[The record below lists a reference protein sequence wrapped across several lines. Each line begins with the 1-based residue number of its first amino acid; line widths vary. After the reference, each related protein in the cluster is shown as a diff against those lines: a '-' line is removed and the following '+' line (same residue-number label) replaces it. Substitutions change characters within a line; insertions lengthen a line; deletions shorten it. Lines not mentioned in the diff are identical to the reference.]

1 MLMKFTIVR
10 SKFLEALQTVQ
21 NVVPSKP
28 ALLITANCM
37 IAAEDGKLLITA
49 TDLDMAVKC
58 EVTEDLTI
66 DEPGKT
72 TLPVRRLVSIVREL
86 PEGQITFEINE
97 DDVASVQCGASY
109 FRIIGLQAAGFP
121 GVAQYSESDASFV
134 FDQGKFREMLK
145 KTYYAASTDETRRIL
160 TGVLLSFRDGKLT
173 VVSTDGRRL
182 ALVEM
187 ELEFHEEDECEIVL
201 PPRAVGELLRLLQTE
216 GPLRIYRQT
225 NQVVFVFDNSV
236 FSSKLIEGVYPNY
249 RQVIPTG
256 CDEHI
261 TLEREMLLGA
271 LRRVSLVATDKSN
284 SAKLTFAD
292 NQLTVV
298 TNTPDVGEARETLP
312 IKYAGKSISV
322 IFNPEYIMDCLKNLD
337 NDEIYFELSEGH
349 CPAIIKC
356 EIPFIYVL
364 MPLRISGYSG

>member
-1 MLMKFTIVR
+1 MKFTIVR

-28 ALLITANCM
+28 ALLVTANCL
-37 IAAEDGKLLITA
+37 IVAEDGKLLITA

-58 EVTEDLTI
+58 EVIDDVTI
-66 DEPGKT
+66 DEPGRS
-72 TLPVRRLVSIVREL
+72 TLPVKRLVSIVREL
-86 PEGQITFEINE
+86 QEGQITFEIND

-109 FRIIGLQAAGFP
+109 FRIIGLPANGFP
-121 GVAQYSESDASFV
+121 GVAQVNEGDSSFAL
-134 FDQGKFREMLK
+134 DQGIFREMLK

-173 VVSTDGRRL
+173 LVATDGRRL
-182 ALVEM
+182 ALVEN
-187 ELEFHEEDECEIVL
+187 ELEFHEDDACDIVL
-201 PPRAVGELLRLLQTE
+201 PPRAVGELLRLLQAE
-216 GPLRIYRQT
+216 GPMRIYRQA
-225 NQVVFVFDNSV
+225 NQVLFMFDNSV

-249 RQVIPTG
+249 RQVIPNG

-261 TLEREMLLGA
+261 TIERELLLGA

-284 SAKLTFAD
+284 SARLTFAD

-337 NDEIYFELSEGH
+337 TDEIFFELSEGH

-356 EIPFIYVL
+356 DLPFIYVL
-364 MPLRISGYSG
+364 MPLRINGYNG